1 MFTGSASFTNGNET
15 CTINKKQTD
24 GIIEKKM
31 TNFSEN
37 LESLFSP
44 KS

>member
-1 MFTGSASFTNGNET
+1 MFTGSASFNNNET

-24 GIIEKKM
+24 GINQKKM
-31 TNFSEN
+31 TDFSEN